1 MLQDKIF
8 NDISLLNS
16 LCQASGVSGFE
27 KEVCECYLN
36 QIEKNVNKQYTDVMG
51 NAYGV
56 LSGSGNGKKI
66 MVEAHADEIGFQVIH
81 IDESGFLCVRC
92 NGVLTNNVCQG
103 HKWRLLPVVV
113 NVCWE

>member
-36 QIEKNVNKQYTDVMG
+36 QIEKNVDNLYTDVMG
-51 NAYGV
+51 NAYGW
-56 LSGSGNGKKI
+56 
-66 MVEAHADEIGFQVIH
+66 Q
-81 IDESGFLCVRC
+81 
-92 NGVLTNNVCQG
+92 
-103 HKWRLLPVVV
+103 
-113 NVCWE
+113 